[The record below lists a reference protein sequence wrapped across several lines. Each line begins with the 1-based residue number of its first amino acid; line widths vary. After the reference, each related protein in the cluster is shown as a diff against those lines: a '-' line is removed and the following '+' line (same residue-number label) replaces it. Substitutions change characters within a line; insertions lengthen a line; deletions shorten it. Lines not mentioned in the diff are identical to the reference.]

1 MSSFNQIVW
10 LGIELFAKKVRE
22 VLSER
27 MVIEDTRSHG
37 QLELYLFETVW
48 PRLDNVILNDCYL
61 IRNIEKL
68 ISEINNVSSSFH
80 HNYVLVLSLKKV
92 NILNVCAN

>member
-10 LGIELFAKKVRE
+10 LDIEIFPKKVTKLPTSARV

-27 MVIEDTRSHG
+27 MIIEDTRSHG
-37 QLELYLFETVW
+37 RLELHLLEKVW

-68 ISEINNVSSSFH
+68 ISEINEVSSSFR
-80 HNYVLVLSLKKV
+80 HN
-92 NILNVCAN
+92 